1 MQAYIERIK
10 TLEVDTDVSRKFLQS
25 DTDLSQKYLVGLIH
39 SKLVGSS
46 VGMNSDPIEMID
58 LTNVILDNLD
68 LQKTYQSEHGGSN
81 LVDEVV

>member
-25 DTDLSQKYLVGLIH
+25 DSDLSQKYLVGLIH
-39 SKLVGSS
+39 AKLVGSS

-68 LQKTYQSEHGGSN
+68 LQKNYQSEHGGNN